1 MKITNNYTDSYF
13 FTGRCV
19 QIKDAQW
26 VCHTVH
32 TTLPHIS
39 TTKFKP
45 AFTKLYFKN
54 FPEQKNTTFPQT
66 IYQLKL
72 LMDNVNL
79 LTKDEYSKLNPVEK
93 LKFKL
98 KRILSSKESKKDLK
112 ILTKC
117 KELILNMG
125 KYRNQ
130 YENSK
135 ISQLKKTL
143 TLLEQYK
150 IGNCQEDAILAE
162 LILKMNGM
170 KNATYATLLNEST
183 RKQIDHA
190 VCIVNKDG
198 SKFNGK
204 ITNKTI
210 IIDPWAWKADFA
222 KNMIPFYKN
231 TMNEYFDI
239 NSNTAITFL
248 PVETVYLTDDAIN
261 TLRKK
266 YNSFIYKN
274 KTRKFMQ
281 S

>member
-13 FTGRCV
+13 FTGRCM

-26 VCHTVH
+26 VCRTVH

-98 KRILSSKESKKDLK
+98 KRILSSKESKKNLK

-210 IIDPWAWKADFA
+210 IIDPWAGKADFA

>member
-98 KRILSSKESKKDLK
+98 KRILSSKESKKNLK

-210 IIDPWAWKADFA
+210 IIDPWAGKTDFA

>member
-210 IIDPWAWKADFA
+210 IIDPWAGKADFA